1 MDERDTSTP
10 NADTAH
16 TGIFAS
22 VTRPFSPFL
31 GGAWD
36 KAMQTTPLKVPF
48 ILGRLKHAWD
58 SDIALQS
65 WQLVLSGILQVVK
78 LAVKDE

>member
-1 MDERDTSTP
+1 
-10 NADTAH
+10 
-16 TGIFAS
+16 
-22 VTRPFSPFL
+22 
-31 GGAWD
+31 
-36 KAMQTTPLKVPF
+36 MQTTPLKVPF